1 MQKKVFRFASVIL
14 AVLMLASAV
23 PFGVAAEEAPQTEEK
38 LPSMGLNTE
47 SLYIEY
53 AEYLKEKGITA
64 LYEGEDIVSAG
75 ANAVLYDTAAE
86 KKAEYVGKNNVL
98 YWEDGKG
105 TAAWSI
111 TVPEDAL
118 YNLAVTYIPL
128 KTSLDVEYE
137 LRVDGEIPFEGAE
150 NIRITRD
157 WKNIS
162 EEPRKDAQGNEIA
175 PEQIETGEY
184 VYRLIT
190 DKSGVVLEPYAFALT
205 AGTHEISFTGNG
217 YAVAIADIALTAPEK
232 TLSYS
237 EVSKDY
243 NIKEDA
249 SVTPIYIHGE
259 DAVLKND
266 KTLIPKA
273 INGDPG
279 LTPIDPYLT
288 LINNIGG
295 SPWGTP
301 GQSITWEFEVETAG
315 YYQLGARYKQSEVIN
330 GESYRWLK
338 IDGKTPFAE
347 AKQLRFSYDPSW
359 DYFEMEDGET
369 PYYIWLDK
377 GPHTLSLEVSLGDMA
392 EFYDRLNKM
401 VAELG
406 NMYLKIVMITG
417 ETVDT
422 NRDYELFR
430 QIPEFTDTLTNVY
443 EELDSIVTD
452 IQTLTG
458 KRGSQ
463 YVAAINNMKRVLKQ
477 MLDAPYIAHIYVSDY
492 YSNYTTLSSWLS
504 DMKKMPVAID
514 EMQLIYAGQKF
525 DWDQPNFFQKTVYEA
540 KRLISSFVNDYS
552 IYVDEDGEERATL
565 KLWVNWGRDQ
575 TMVLNSL
582 IQETFTEEKN
592 INVNIQIVSASLING
607 LLANNYPDVQL
618 HLARTAP
625 VNYGMRGALLDLTQF
640 EDYKEVLTWFQPG
653 SDTPYWYK
661 DALYAIPDT
670 QSFFCMFY
678 RTDVF
683 EELGLEVPKTWE
695 EFLYCATIIQRYNM
709 DVYVPY
715 TQITTAT
722 TVDAGIGSLSL
733 YPTLMMQNGLNIY
746 NEEKN
751 ATVIDSVEGIKVF
764 KDWTDFYTD
773 YGYLKEA
780 NFYMRLRNGSMPL
793 GIAAYSTYMTIYS
806 AAPEIEGRW
815 TIANVPGS
823 IGGSDVIAGAG
834 TGAGI
839 VKASPNHEAAWE
851 FIKWWTSADTQA
863 RYSSNVES
871 VLGMLGR
878 TAPANVEAFKRL
890 AWDPEDLDKLL
901 EQWSKIKEVPEVP
914 GSYYLTRAVDQAFW
928 SVINDNINPK
938 DAVKK
943 WSKIADNEIERKIK
957 QYS

>member
-1 MQKKVFRFASVIL
+1 MASVLL
-14 AVLMLASAV
+14 ALFMLVATV
-23 PFGVAAEEAPQTEEK
+23 PFTAFADEAPVAEDKATSEEK

-64 LYEGEDIVSAG
+64 IYDGEDIVYTG
-75 ANAVLYDTAAE
+75 ANALLNDANAE
-86 KKAEYVGKNNVL
+86 KKAEFNGKNDVL
-98 YWEDGKG
+98 YWEEGKG
-105 TAAWSI
+105 TVSWTV

-118 YNLAVTYIPL
+118 YNLAITYIPL
-128 KTSLDVEYE
+128 KVSLDVEYE
-137 LRVDGEIPFEGAE
+137 LRIDGEIPFNGAD

-157 WKNIS
+157 WKDVT
-162 EEPRKDAQGNEIA
+162 EKPRTDARGNEIA

-184 VYRLIT
+184 VHRVIT
-190 DKSGVVLEPYAFALT
+190 DKSGVVLEPYTFALT
-205 AGTHEISFTGNG
+205 AGTHTLSLTGRG
-217 YAVAIADIALTAPEK
+217 YAVAIADIGFTAPEQTK
-232 TLSYS
+232 PYA
-237 EVSKDY
+237 EVSKNY
-243 NIKEDA
+243 KVEEDLTVA
-249 SVTPIYIHGE
+249 PIYIHGE
-259 DAVLKND
+259 AATLKND
-266 KTLIPKA
+266 KTLIPKS

-295 SPWGTP
+295 SPWGSP
-301 GQSITWEFEVETAG
+301 GQKIEWEFEVEKAG
-315 YYQLGARYKQSEVIN
+315 YYQFGARYKQSEVIN

-338 IDGKTPFAE
+338 IDGETPFTE
-347 AKQLRFSYDPSW
+347 AKLLRFSYDPSW
-359 DYFEMEDGET
+359 DYFEMGDGEN
-369 PYYIWLDK
+369 PYYIWLDEGK
-377 GPHTLSLEVSLGDMA
+377 HTLSLEVTLGDLA

-417 ETVDT
+417 ETPDA

-430 QIPEFTDTLTNVY
+430 QIPGFNETLTDVY
-443 EELDSIVTD
+443 NELQSIVKD
-452 IQTLTG
+452 VQAMTG

-463 YVAAINNMKRVLKQ
+463 YVAAINNMNRVLKQ
-477 MLDAPYIAHIYVSDY
+477 ILDAPYIAHIYVSDY
-492 YSNYTTLSSWLS
+492 YSNYTTLSSWLG
-504 DMKKMPVAID
+504 DMKKLPVSID
-514 EMQLIYAGQKF
+514 EMQFIFAGQDF
-525 DWDQPNFFQKTVYEA
+525 DWNQPNIFGKTKYEVQ
-540 KRLISSFVNDYS
+540 RLVSSFVNDYS
-552 IYVDEDGEERATL
+552 VYVEGDEDRPTL

-582 IQETFTEEKN
+582 IQETFTEQKD

-607 LLANNYPDVQL
+607 LLANNYPDIQL
-618 HLARTAP
+618 HLSRTAP

-653 SDTPYWYK
+653 SDAPYWYNG
-661 DALYAIPDT
+661 ALYAIPDT
-670 QSFFCMFY
+670 QGFFCMFY

-746 NEEKN
+746 NEEHN

-773 YGYLKEA
+773 YGYQKEA

-793 GIAAYSTYMTIYS
+793 GIATYATYMTIYS

-823 IGGSDVIAGAG
+823 VGGTDVIAGSG
-834 TGAGI
+834 SGAGI
-839 VKASPNHEAAWE
+839 VKASPNPEAAWE

-863 RYSSNVES
+863 RYSNNVES
-871 VLGMLGR
+871 VLGILGR
-878 TAPANVEAFKRL
+878 ISTANVEAFKQL
-890 AWDPEDLDKLL
+890 SWDPEDLDKLL
-901 EQWSKIKEVPEVP
+901 DQWSRIKEIPEVP

-928 SVINDNINPK
+928 SVINDDVNPK

-943 WSKIADNEIERKIK
+943 WSIIADKEIERKIK